1 MQPKN
6 YGDYLLGNP
15 LSQTSLGDITRALPL
30 DGPPQIH
37 LLQILPK
44 DLAAAPEV
52 KALLLRNAKQWA
64 PVKDLH
70 ALNLSAF
77 GEREEAL
84 FFACEY
90 QQGRLLSDILSHCL
104 LEGLPLSADQAVYLA
119 ERIAGALMSVG
130 ASGMAYGCLS
140 PDRVLV
146 TFEGEVKLLPGVFR
160 DLHTTPVAAMPA
172 LAGYRRYL
180 PPTLAPDKSSKPSA
194 DRYALG
200 ALMFELLCREPFRPG
215 DAPFDP
221 AARLAEVQT
230 ERGGADPIPEALHVI
245 LRKSCLLDAPDAYSD
260 LADVK
265 ADLDHLI
272 TSGEYSPTT
281 FNIAFLMH
289 TLFRGEDEA
298 DAKADQEFQALDR
311 EAFRPAAP
319 PPPPT
324 PPQASSPPSAP
335 VPAREVPPAVED
347 STFGMEPEASKK
359 GLYLGIGV
367 AAAVVLVAVLAYLAF
382 LKPKGP
388 SQAETAA
395 QEQVAKLQKEQQA
408 MAAKLKALEDEK
420 AQLASQVTNAKTADE
435 KAKAQKA
442 LEEAQKKL
450 QAQKEE
456 QRLLAATSSPAAPPA
471 PPATSSAKASMPE
484 AKLTQAQ
491 AVPAPASPQPATAP
505 PAAPVLSAA
514 PPTSQAPPEPVPA
527 QAAVK
532 PGDFVELWGVDVKPK
547 QLNELRVDMPS
558 AARQNRVAGT
568 IYMEVHIDETGK
580 VTSAKVIKG
589 LPFDFGVDRACQEAA
604 MKLRYSPAFKEGT
617 PVSTKMTFPIQ
628 VR

>member
-37 LLQILPK
+37 LLQIIPK
-44 DLAAAPEV
+44 DLAAAPGV

-77 GEREEAL
+77 GEKEETL

-140 PDRVLV
+140 PERVLV

-160 DLHTTPVAAMPA
+160 DLYTTPSGAVPA
-172 LAGYRRYL
+172 LATYRRYL
-180 PPTLAPDKSSKPSA
+180 PPALAPDKSSKPSA

-245 LRKSCLLDAPDAYSD
+245 LRKSCLLDAPDAYRD

-324 PPQASSPPSAP
+324 PPQASSPPPAPAP
-335 VPAREVPPAVED
+335 VREAPPAMEEA
-347 STFGMEPEASKK
+347 TFGMEPEASKK
-359 GLYLGIGV
+359 GLFIGIGV
-367 AAAVVLVAVLAYLAF
+367 AAAVILVAVLAYLAF

-456 QRLLAATSSPAAPPA
+456 QRLLAATSSAAPPT
-471 PPATSSAKASMPE
+471 PPATSSAKPSVPE

-491 AVPAPASPQPATAP
+491 AAPAPASPQPATAQ
-505 PAAPVLSAA
+505 PAATGPSAA
-514 PPTSQAPPEPVPA
+514 PPASQPPPEPAPA

>member
-6 YGDYLLGNP
+6 FGDYLLGNP

-37 LLQILPK
+37 LLQIIPK

-77 GEREEAL
+77 GEKEETL

-119 ERIAGALMSVG
+119 ERIAGALMSVC

-140 PDRVLV
+140 PERVLV

-160 DLHTTPVAAMPA
+160 DLHTTPAAAVPA
-172 LAGYRRYL
+172 LATYRRYL
-180 PPTLAPDKSSKPSA
+180 PPALAPSKSAKPSA

-230 ERGGADPIPEALHVI
+230 ERGGTDPLPEALHAI
-245 LRKSCLLDAPDAYSD
+245 LRKSCLLDAPDAYRD

-265 ADLDHLI
+265 ADLDQLI

-298 DAKADQEFQALDR
+298 DAKADQEFEALDR
-311 EAFRPAAP
+311 EAFRPSAP

-324 PPQASSPPSAP
+324 PPQVSSPPPAP
-335 VPAREVPPAVED
+335 IPIRQAPPAVEEA
-347 STFGMEPEASKK
+347 TFGMEPEASKK
-359 GLYLGIGV
+359 GLYIGIGV
-367 AAAVVLVAVLAYLAF
+367 AAAVILVAVLSYLAF
-382 LKPKGP
+382 FKPKGP

-456 QRLLAATSSPAAPPA
+456 QRLLAATSSAAPPT
-471 PPATSSAKASMPE
+471 PPATSSAKPSVPE
-484 AKLTQAQ
+484 AKLTQAP
-491 AVPAPASPQPATAP
+491 AVPPPASPQPATAP
-505 PAAPVLSAA
+505 PAATGPSAA
-514 PPTSQAPPEPVPA
+514 PPASQTPPEPAPA

-568 IYMEVHIDETGK
+568 LYMEVQIDETGK
-580 VTSAKVIKG
+580 VTAAKVVKG

-604 MKLRYSPAFKEGT
+604 MKLRYSPAFKAGV